1 MPNSP
6 INTDFWDRY
15 IALDRA
21 REEIERA
28 RREELARQQLES
40 RARIQRMA
48 QAQSDLVQAAERDRS
63 RQVLPYHND
72 LASLYDFAWLDG
84 DDVVRSGQIPAAPRV
99 QAAPQPQP
107 VQPEEPQCRCE
118 ACTSVEGVYVQD
130 CVATPP
136 VAIRPGAS
144 LSETLRA
151 VRTAL
156 DTGGFDGEGGE
167 RNDR

>member
-63 RQVLPYHND
+63 RQTFLYLND
-72 LASLYDFAWLDG
+72 LAPLCHFAGPNG
-84 DDVVRSGQIPAAPRV
+84 DQIVPFGQI

-107 VQPEEPQCRCE
+107 VQLEEPQCRCA
-118 ACTSVEGVYVQD
+118 ACTY
-130 CVATPP
+130 TPM
-136 VAIRPGAS
+136 
-144 LSETLRA
+144 
-151 VRTAL
+151 
-156 DTGGFDGEGGE
+156 
-167 RNDR
+167 